1 MPTAGAALTGS
12 PIVSML
18 IALTD
23 ATIVAAIAVL
33 NIFYFTLVY
42 YISIVFIFL
51 SMFLIRKIT
60 VFCNVVNVYLKF
72 VAN

>member
-1 MPTAGAALTGS
+1 
-12 PIVSML
+12 ML

-23 ATIVAAIAVL
+23 AAIVAVIAVL
-33 NIFYFTLVY
+33 NIFYFTLIY

-51 SMFLIRKIT
+51 SIFLIRKIT